1 MRALSACDRYATCGT
16 AVLAERRARASG
28 CSTHLVAA
36 VGQVSGRVLASGLR
50 RTGHYVVRILRADG
64 RTSGRRE
71 ALSSG
76 ATRSATGG
84 AVATDRSGTAA
95 AGA

>member
-1 MRALSACDRYATCGT
+1 MSARARLDTLEWLRISTHSNLVVSVGISYDVSGDMRALSACDRYATCGT

-50 RTGHYVVRILRADG
+50 RTGQLADQ
-64 RTSGRRE
+64 S
-71 ALSSG
+71 
-76 ATRSATGG
+76 
-84 AVATDRSGTAA
+84 
-95 AGA
+95 